1 MRNILAIAHRE
12 FVSYF
17 TSPLA
22 YLAVPVFLGLVG
34 FFSLYFQDLF
44 ASGIASLKSMFFW
57 AAIFQVL
64 LIPALTMRLF
74 AEERRTGSI
83 ELLSTLPVSEAQMV
97 LGKYLASVSLIS
109 LSLALTVTYPLTL
122 GTQNH
127 SC

>member
-57 AAIFQVL
+57 AAILAQSSLVL
-64 LIPALTMRLF
+64 DPKSA
-74 AEERRTGSI
+74 SI
-83 ELLSTLPVSEAQMV
+83 ELLIWEST
-97 LGKYLASVSLIS
+97 
-109 LSLALTVTYPLTL
+109 
-122 GTQNH
+122 
-127 SC
+127 